1 MDKRSEGQF
10 TNVYHLDTFAANRE
24 MGFGKDE
31 SRAAARIPEAPPRP
45 PRTLKGDIKRGAQ
58 WLGLIE

>member
-1 MDKRSEGQF
+1 MENRDNEFHNGR
-10 TNVYHLDTFAANRE
+10 VYHLDTYAENRAN
-24 MGFGKDE
+24 GFGRDE
-31 SRAAARIPEAPPRP
+31 SRAASEIKIAPRQ